1 VGHHI
6 GVQFL
11 FLGFKGPGLADQ
23 AFAEGGM
30 AGQAFVILGNL
41 LAQVFL
47 FHLQQGLGIFAFQA
61 SDKKS
66 EEAFDD
72 IAETFEHGRDAVV
85 RVDERCGGNKDA
97 QARPTTN
104 FRSPVY
110 NPMPSADPYPV
121 LRLLQSHLEGRLRQ
135 GGSRLW
141 LTAEAAEHLR
151 QIVRMRPQPR
161 PATAEAMAPPAV
173 VTAEERQAPS
183 AETAPESTCRAIAAA
198 LENSSGSFRTGMAP
212 SEHPQRLVL
221 PMAGAVVPLTREAR
235 ESRLAEVRARAGE
248 GTAARALGTL
258 REKMVFAVGNPM
270 AEIVLVGE
278 APGAEEERQGEP
290 FVGPAGQLLTKIL
303 KVMGLERSDVY
314 ITNIC
319 KYRPAMEN
327 QGSGNRQPT
336 PAEMASCME
345 FIREELAII
354 RPKVIVA
361 LGGTAITGL
370 LGIREG
376 VMKARGKFYD
386 FEGIPVMATLHPSY
400 LLRKEAEGPVTAN
413 AEKRKLWED
422 MLLVMEKAGLP
433 ISDKQR
439 GFFLPK

>member
-1 VGHHI
+1 
-6 GVQFL
+6 
-11 FLGFKGPGLADQ
+11 
-23 AFAEGGM
+23 
-30 AGQAFVILGNL
+30 
-41 LAQVFL
+41 
-47 FHLQQGLGIFAFQA
+47 
-61 SDKKS
+61 
-66 EEAFDD
+66 
-72 IAETFEHGRDAVV
+72 
-85 RVDERCGGNKDA
+85 
-97 QARPTTN
+97 
-104 FRSPVY
+104 
-110 NPMPSADPYPV
+110 MPSADPYPV

-151 QIVRMRPQPR
+151 EIVRMRPQPR
-161 PATAEAMAPPAV
+161 PAPAEAMEPPAAGI
-173 VTAEERQAPS
+173 AEERQAPG
-183 AETAPESTCRAIAAA
+183 AGVDPETVSGANSTV
-198 LENSSGSFRTGMAP
+198 LEKSSGIPRTKVDP

-221 PMAGAVVPLTREAR
+221 PEAGVEVPPTREAR
-235 ESRLAEVRARAGE
+235 ETRLAEVRARAGE

-258 REKMVFAVGNPM
+258 REKMVFAAGNPM

-290 FVGPAGQLLTKIL
+290 FVGPAGQLLARVL

-345 FIREELAII
+345 YIREELAII

-386 FEGIPVMATLHPSY
+386 FEGMPVMATLHPSY